1 MSDIYSLVVNPRS
14 TRRSDY
20 RIKQPFRATSMGQNG
35 ISYIGPKV
43 WNKLPPDC
51 KSEDIPNKF
60 KHKIKDTFF
69 ENLQRVNDD
78 IYVSIKTLRI

>member
-51 KSEDIPNKF
+51 K
-60 KHKIKDTFF
+60 
-69 ENLQRVNDD
+69 
-78 IYVSIKTLRI
+78 LRYTK